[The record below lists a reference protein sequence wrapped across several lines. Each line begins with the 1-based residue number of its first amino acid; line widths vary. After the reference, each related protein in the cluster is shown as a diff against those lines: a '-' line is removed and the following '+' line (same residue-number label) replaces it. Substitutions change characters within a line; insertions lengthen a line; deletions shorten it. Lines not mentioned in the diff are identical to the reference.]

1 MDKDIIR
8 SYYAGG
14 VEKERLHI
22 DKLEGLRSKEIIQR
36 YLPASPIDI
45 IDIGGATGYYSF
57 WLQQLGHRV
66 TLFDLT
72 PENIDSAN
80 EYAKQSGIQL
90 TNALVGDATGM
101 KIADEQFDMALL
113 FGPLYHLIEK
123 EERIK
128 ALSETKRVLK
138 PGGTMLAAIISR
150 YASLF
155 DGFRRNLVDDDR
167 FFALL
172 NDDLRNGIHI
182 NKTENPEYF
191 TTAFFHTL
199 EEIKTEVKEAGLHF
213 VKLVAVESFAWVID
227 NFNQR
232 LNDGK
237 YMEKLNQVI
246 NIVESKDE
254 LVAMSPHI
262 IVVAEKKY

>member
-8 SYYAGG
+8 KYYAGG

-57 WLQQLGHRV
+57 WLQQMGHRV

-72 PENIDSAN
+72 PENIEA
-80 EYAKQSGIQL
+80 AKEHSKQFGIRL
-90 TNALVGDATGM
+90 TNTIIGDATDMNMSDG
-101 KIADEQFDMALL
+101 QFDMALL
-113 FGPLYHLIEK
+113 FGPLYHLTEK
-123 EERIK
+123 AERVK
-128 ALSETKRVLK
+128 AMAETKRILK
-138 PGGTMLAAIISR
+138 HGGIMLAAIISR
-150 YASLF
+150 YASLM

-172 NDDLRNGIHI
+172 NDDLSNGMHI
-182 NKTENPEYF
+182 NKTKNPEYF

-199 EEIKTEVKEAGLHF
+199 EEIRTEVKDAGLHL

-232 LNDGK
+232 LKDEK
-237 YMEKLNQVI
+237 YMAKLNQVI
-246 NIVESKDE
+246 NIVESKDD

-262 IVVAEKKY
+262 IVVAEKR